1 MAAEKTH
8 LHLLL
13 DGQEYRVTLE
23 AADEFKTVKLSAQ
36 VARDG
41 EIALYAEA
49 DTGLRVDCLTLSGT
63 PGTAQAAPTEP
74 KAEMPRTN
82 ELSTPVVAGIIA
94 AALASAGRGENRLQ
108 CQRLLFQDGQRHD
121 RGLETADGGRSL

>member
-1 MAAEKTH
+1 MRGGETLQLTYMAAEKTQ

-41 EIALYAEA
+41 EIALYAEG
-49 DTGLRVDCLTLSGT
+49 DTGLRVDWLTLSGT
-63 PGTAQAAPTEP
+63 PGTAQATPTEP
-74 KAEMPRTN
+74 EAETPSTN
-82 ELSTPVVAGIIA
+82 ELNVPVLVGIIA
-94 AALASAGRGENRLQ
+94 AALAAAGAVIALVLRKKKR
-108 CQRLLFQDGQRHD
+108 
-121 RGLETADGGRSL
+121 